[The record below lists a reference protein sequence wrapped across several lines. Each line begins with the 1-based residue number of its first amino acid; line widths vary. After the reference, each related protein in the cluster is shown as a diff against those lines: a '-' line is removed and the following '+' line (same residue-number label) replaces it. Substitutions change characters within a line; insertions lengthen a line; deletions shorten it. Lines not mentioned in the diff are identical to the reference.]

1 MPVQAPARHSP
12 TRSDAAGAHPPCS
25 VFLAALPLK
34 STHRP
39 ERGVPPGCRPSVLRP
54 VFCQSFRSRGCRVVD
69 RRLSPRRTNVVN
81 RGQLGNSIRE
91 LRARKNN
98 MTQVELAARVG
109 VTRQT
114 IIAIEQGK

>member
-1 MPVQAPARHSP
+1 
-12 TRSDAAGAHPPCS
+12 
-25 VFLAALPLK
+25 
-34 STHRP
+34 
-39 ERGVPPGCRPSVLRP
+39 
-54 VFCQSFRSRGCRVVD
+54 
-69 RRLSPRRTNVVN
+69 VVN